1 MYPKVLRDDAPTPP
15 SHYTGRLQRLGSAPQ
30 HVYPAVQTGPQ
41 STRFN
46 MEINNICH
54 LKEYIYVY
62 TTQHI
67 SFTAYY
73 KNKYLFT
80 MPTIISQFHK
90 EPEYTETYLFL
101 NIPFIWHLSHFWGKR
116 KRKSRTWS
124 CHSRSGHGFS
134 CLPAQSPTQRN
145 APSCTSLASSSISQ
159 SSAQPLKWSIAFPE
173 TPITATHFYRSLAS

>member
-1 MYPKVLRDDAPTPP
+1 MYIHIRD
-15 SHYTGRLQRLGSAPQ
+15 R
-30 HVYPAVQTGPQ
+30 
-41 STRFN
+41 
-46 MEINNICH
+46 
-54 LKEYIYVY
+54 IYNENE
-62 TTQHI
+62 TETAIQHI

-101 NIPFIWHLSHFWGKR
+101 NIPFIWHLPHFWGKR
-116 KRKSRTWS
+116 RRKSRTWS

-145 APSCTSLASSSISQ
+145 APSCTSLASSSVSQ
-159 SSAQPLKWSIAFPE
+159 SSAQPLKWSIAFPAE
-173 TPITATHFYRSLAS
+173 KRPSLQLIFTGHWPARQQQLLAITDLSSTRTADFPEKDKP